1 MNRNIYSL
9 LLMDDVVQAVDRLAY
24 AKNTSR
30 SNMIN
35 QILAE
40 YLSVKT
46 PEQRTHDIFQRIQM
60 LMDRQS
66 AFQIQLQASDAMLS
80 MRTALAY
87 KYRPTVRYSVELYRS
102 DPQILG
108 ELRVLARTQSAALLQ
123 LLDSFFRIWQS
134 LENSRLSQLYPDGVP
149 CRIENGRYCRTL
161 LWPDCTCTNE
171 QLGEAISAYIQHF
184 DRALKAF
191 LELDEHNWKEGMG
204 KISRDYQKAM
214 DEQSILL

>member
-9 LLMDDVVQAVDRLAY
+9 LLMDDVVQAVDRMAY

-123 LLDSFFRIWQS
+123 LLDSFFRLWQS
-134 LENSRLSQLYPDGVP
+134 LENSRLSQLYPAGVP
-149 CRIENGRYCRTL
+149 CRI
-161 LWPDCTCTNE
+161 
-171 QLGEAISAYIQHF
+171 
-184 DRALKAF
+184 
-191 LELDEHNWKEGMG
+191 
-204 KISRDYQKAM
+204 
-214 DEQSILL
+214 